1 MKIQIESTTRPQVQ
15 AIADLNAFIQIAF
28 KCPDVETFRK
38 VITPNEYKFQTLE
51 FGVAGYHVWVK
62 QKDINGN
69 LSAERL
75 LFITN

>member
-15 AIADLNAFIQIAF
+15 AIADLNAFIQIAL
-28 KCPDVETFRK
+28 KCPDVETFRNM
-38 VITPNEYKFQTLE
+38 ITPHEYKFQTLE

-69 LSAERL
+69 LSDDRL